1 MRGNRDEHPDGR
13 RSSNL
18 RILMGKK
25 LTVALDRENERQSS
39 TGVSRYSTSLAAAM
53 SARDDVELVSV
64 GGGALVPRG
73 TLRKKLL
80 TTQQDFW
87 WYPYAG
93 RRHAAR
99 AGADVYHCPSAR
111 APITHGS
118 PRTVV
123 TIQDLASFHYPETLT
138 RWTRLY
144 ERHTVPH
151 VARACDL
158 IIATSSDAAT
168 DIETILRIPSSK
180 IRVVPL
186 AVEQKFFRREAG
198 PSPFSFPYVLFVGSA
213 QPRKNLKRLAQA
225 VARVSQRQR
234 GLRLVIAGADGWG
247 NEGHLGSTVTLVGRV
262 DDDRL
267 LSLYRHARCAALVS
281 LHEGFGLPVL
291 EAMAAGTAV
300 VASNVA
306 ALPEVAGGAAVLV
319 DPLSIEAIADGI
331 EDAIAR
337 RDSLIASGA
346 VRAAQFTWARTAD
359 LTVAVYRELI

>member
-1 MRGNRDEHPDGR
+1 
-13 RSSNL
+13 
-18 RILMGKK
+18 
-25 LTVALDRENERQSS
+25 
-39 TGVSRYSTSLAAAM
+39 M
-53 SARDDVELVSV
+53 SARDDVELVSI
-64 GGGALVPRG
+64 GGGQLVPRG

-80 TTQQDFW
+80 TARQDFW

-93 RRHAAR
+93 RQRAAR

-111 APITHGS
+111 APLARGS
-118 PRTVV
+118 PPTVV

-144 ERHTVPH
+144 ERRTVPH

-168 DIETILRIPSSK
+168 DIETILRIPSGK

-186 AVEQKFFRREAG
+186 AVEEKFFRREAG

-225 VARVSQRQR
+225 VDRVSQSQHD
-234 GLRLVIAGADGWG
+234 LRLVIAGADGWG
-247 NEGHLGSTVTLVGRV
+247 NEGSLGPNVTLAGRV
-262 DDDRL
+262 DDDQL
-267 LSLYRHARCAALVS
+267 LALYSHAQCAALVS

-306 ALPEVAGGAAVLV
+306 ALPEVSGGAAVLV
-319 DPLSIEAIADGI
+319 DPLSVDAIAEGI

-337 RDSLIASGA
+337 RDKLVATGA
-346 VRAAQFTWARTAD
+346 IRSAQFTWARTAE
-359 LTVAVYRELI
+359 LTLAVYRELI

>member
-1 MRGNRDEHPDGR
+1 MERNRDERTDR
-13 RSSNL
+13 CRSSNL
-18 RILMGKK
+18 CILMAKK
-25 LTVALDRENERQSS
+25 LTVGLDRENERQSS

-53 SARDDVELVSV
+53 SARDDVTLISV

-93 RRHAAR
+93 RRRAAR

-111 APITHGS
+111 APVTHGF

-144 ERHTVPH
+144 ERRTVPH
-151 VARACDL
+151 VAHACDM

-186 AVEQKFFRREAG
+186 AVEQKFFQREAE

-213 QPRKNLKRLAQA
+213 QPRKNLKRLAEA

-234 GLRLVIAGADGWG
+234 DLKLVIAGADAWG
-247 NEGHLGSTVTLVGRV
+247 NEGNLGPNVTLAGRV
-262 DDDRL
+262 DDDQL
-267 LSLYRHARCAALVS
+267 LSLYRHAQCAALVS

-291 EAMAAGTAV
+291 EAMAAGTPV

-306 ALPEVAGGAAVLV
+306 ALPEVSGGAAVLV
-319 DPLSIEAIADGI
+319 DPLSVDAIADGI
-331 EDAIAR
+331 EEAIAR
-337 RDSLIASGA
+337 RDNLVAAGA
-346 VRAAQFTWARTAD
+346 IRATQFTWARTAE
-359 LTVAVYRELI
+359 LTLAVYRELI

>member
-1 MRGNRDEHPDGR
+1 
-13 RSSNL
+13 L
-18 RILMGKK
+18 KK
-25 LTVALDRENERQSS
+25 LRVGLDRENERQSS

-53 SARDDVELVSV
+53 SARDDVELVSI
-64 GGGALVPRG
+64 GGGPLVPRG

-80 TTQQDFW
+80 TAEQDFW

-93 RRHAAR
+93 RQRAAR
-99 AGADVYHCPSAR
+99 AGADIYHCPSAR
-111 APITHGS
+111 APISRGN

-144 ERHTVPH
+144 ERRTVPR
-151 VARACDL
+151 VARAADM
-158 IIATSSDAAT
+158 IIATSSDAAN

-186 AVEQKFFRREAG
+186 AVEQRFFRREAG

-225 VARVSQRQR
+225 VARVSQRHR
-234 GLRLVIAGADGWG
+234 DLRLVIAGADGWG
-247 NEGHLGSTVTLVGRV
+247 NEGDLGPDVTLAGKV
-262 DDDRL
+262 DDEQL
-267 LSLYRHARCAALVS
+267 LSLYRHAECAALVS

-306 ALPEVAGGAAVLV
+306 ALPEVSGGAAVLV
-319 DPLSIEAIADGI
+319 DPLSVDAIAEGI
-331 EDAIAR
+331 EDAIGR
-337 RDSLIASGA
+337 RDSLIAAGKIHS
-346 VRAAQFTWARTAD
+346 AQFTWARTAE
-359 LTVAVYRELI
+359 LTVAVYRELM